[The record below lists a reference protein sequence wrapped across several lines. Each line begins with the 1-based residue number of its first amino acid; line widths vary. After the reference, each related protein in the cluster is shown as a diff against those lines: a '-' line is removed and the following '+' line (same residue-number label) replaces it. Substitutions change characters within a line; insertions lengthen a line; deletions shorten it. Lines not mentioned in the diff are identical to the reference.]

1 MVRPRS
7 TRAHDKVIQAALSL
21 FAERGLD
28 ATSMDAIAE
37 RSGVSKATIYKHW
50 SDKESLALEAMAR
63 LHAPDLES
71 LAVRSGDLRA
81 DLIAVLAYQPPLQY
95 SDLKTRIM
103 PHLMAYAARNPSFG
117 LAWRARVIEPPRAQ
131 LRSLLVQAQRDGQLP
146 PTLEIDVA
154 IALLLGPMMYTHMT
168 KLMGATLP
176 ANMAERV
183 VDAFWTAHATPAGA
197 VAPVEA
203 RPPRSGRLRVKRQG
217 RATRSIDARR

>member
-7 TRAHDKVIQAALSL
+7 TRAHDKVIQAAQSL

-50 SDKESLALEAMAR
+50 PDKESLALEAMAR
-63 LHAPDLES
+63 LHVPDLEA
-71 LAVRSGDLRA
+71 LVLRTGDLRA
-81 DLIAVLAYQPPLQY
+81 DLIAVLGYQPPQHH

-103 PHLMAYAARNPSFG
+103 PHLMAYAARNPQFA

-131 LRSLLVQAQRDGQLP
+131 LRALLVQAQRDGVVSP
-146 PTLEIDVA
+146 AIEIDVA

-176 ANMAERV
+176 ADMAERV
-183 VDAFWTAHATPAGA
+183 VAAFWTAYARSPRRPHSRRGLPITP
-197 VAPVEA
+197 PH
-203 RPPRSGRLRVKRQG
+203 SQS
-217 RATRSIDARR
+217 T

>member
-37 RSGVSKATIYKHW
+37 SSGVSKATIYKHW
-50 SDKESLALEAMAR
+50 PDKESLALEAMAR
-63 LHAPDLES
+63 LHVPDLGALIE
-71 LAVRSGDLRA
+71 RSGDVRA
-81 DLIAVLAYQPPLQY
+81 DLVAILGYQPPLHH
-95 SDLKTRIM
+95 SEIKTRIM

-131 LRSLLVQAQRDGQLP
+131 LRALLVQAQHDGLLS
-146 PTLEIDVA
+146 PTLEIDFA

-176 ANMAERV
+176 ADMAERV
-183 VDAFWTAHATPAGA
+183 VDAFWTAY
-197 VAPVEA
+197 A
-203 RPPRSGRLRVKRQG
+203 RPAPPPAPSRRS
-217 RATRSIDARR
+217 RASAR